1 MLEFDN
7 MLDKSARPSMTPPQ
21 NTGGGRTIAA
31 LRNWPETAKRQ
42 KCSRQRSF
50 KDRAIFVS
58 GARDYTADTRLL
70 WVEQVDG
77 VSARFGQPAPRPAR
91 PLTEYRKEGVRVYKE
106 LEETFR
112 GNVFDI
118 SKLIPGG
125 GGGRATF
132 SCHNPLCSAG
142 ESKRNRPQ
150 RPCPC
155 NSGKNGSSV
164 G

>member
-1 MLEFDN
+1 MAGDSEEAKVL
-7 MLDKSARPSMTPPQ
+7 
-21 NTGGGRTIAA
+21 AA
-31 LRNWPETAKRQ
+31 KKFW
-42 KCSRQRSF
+42 
-50 KDRAIFVS
+50 DRAIFVS

-118 SKLIPGG
+118 SRLIPGG
-125 GGGRATF
+125 GGGAATF

-142 ESKRNRPQ
+142 E
-150 RPCPC
+150 
-155 NSGKNGSSV
+155 
-164 G
+164 